1 MSDIN
6 INSNSHS
13 PLIRSLQKAHR
24 NSLAQRTT
32 LGLWNAGLVGLALFL
47 VLLLLEQ
54 QFYLAPW
61 LKGLGLTATATSK
74 LFSLWWTRR
83 QDQQKSFEE
92 FYRQFSRQ
100 SGLEEL
106 RYAVDL
112 MQSEDAK
119 SKVGDTSDSDSTSS
133 TASVSPIQQAF
144 IDAAILQNLE
154 QVPQPKLS
162 AALDEYIRNL
172 PTARLARQR
181 LQWMGV
187 FFVLGAITAVN
198 FSSGTERLLSFW
210 QSYEQPNPYRYN
222 VFPGNTTV
230 EQGAE
235 FTASI
240 GFEGYL
246 PDELILYFKTNI
258 ESEYRSRLLKEVA
271 SPINASYTATYVA
284 PGLPQLLAYTSGYSR
299 SLRLSPANRRI
310 SAWACRR
317 ARTWRRVCRSRRDK
331 L

>member
-6 INSNSHS
+6 INSNHHS
-13 PLIRSLQKAHR
+13 PLIGSLQKAHQ
-24 NSLAQRTT
+24 NSLAQRKT

-61 LKGLGLTATATSK
+61 VKGLGLAAIATTK

-83 QDQQKSFEE
+83 QGQEKSFEE

-119 SKVGDTSDSDSTSS
+119 SNVGDSSDPDSDSASS

-162 AALDEYIRNL
+162 AALDEYIRTY
-172 PTARLARQR
+172 PPLA
-181 LQWMGV
+181 
-187 FFVLGAITAVN
+187 
-198 FSSGTERLLSFW
+198 
-210 QSYEQPNPYRYN
+210 
-222 VFPGNTTV
+222 
-230 EQGAE
+230 
-235 FTASI
+235 
-240 GFEGYL
+240 
-246 PDELILYFKTNI
+246 
-258 ESEYRSRLLKEVA
+258 
-271 SPINASYTATYVA
+271 
-284 PGLPQLLAYTSGYSR
+284 
-299 SLRLSPANRRI
+299 
-310 SAWACRR
+310 
-317 ARTWRRVCRSRRDK
+317 
-331 L
+331 

>member
-1 MSDIN
+1 VSDIN

-13 PLIRSLQKAHR
+13 PLIRSLQKEHR

-61 LKGLGLTATATSK
+61 IKGLGLAAIATTK

-83 QDQQKSFEE
+83 QGQEKSFEE

-119 SKVGDTSDSDSTSS
+119 SKVGDTSV
-133 TASVSPIQQAF
+133 SVSPIQQAF

-187 FFVLGAITAVN
+187 FIVLGVITAVN
-198 FSSGTERLLSFW
+198 FSSGTQRLLSFW
-210 QSYEQPNPYRYN
+210 QSYEQPNPYRYT

-240 GFEGYL
+240 GFEGTL
-246 PDELILYFKTNI
+246 PDELILYFKTDI

-271 SPINASYTATYVA
+271 SPINASYTS
-284 PGLPQLLAYTSGYSR
+284 Q
-299 SLRLSPANRRI
+299 
-310 SAWACRR
+310 
-317 ARTWRRVCRSRRDK
+317 VCRPQPGAQ
-331 L
+331 